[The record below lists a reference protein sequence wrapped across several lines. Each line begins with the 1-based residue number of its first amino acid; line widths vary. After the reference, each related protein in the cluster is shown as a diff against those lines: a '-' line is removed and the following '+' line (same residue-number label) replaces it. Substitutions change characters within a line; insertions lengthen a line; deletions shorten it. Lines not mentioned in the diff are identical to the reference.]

1 MSSRSGSAPSL
12 SLGSLES
19 AISSL
24 KSCQSCINAGMDVAM
39 NVAFDLVET
48 QTKVE
53 DENCMENV
61 MLEYAALDR
70 ELNQYIWAV
79 EGTVNQ
85 LKRDCPETIPDLQS
99 MVQEK
104 LSTVQSNNCDADLK
118 KNDKFMQFKE
128 QLRSLK
134 QQYGLQEDSAVGE
147 TEDQVDEDM
156 IVTQSQTNFICPI
169 TQLEM
174 KKPVKNKVCGHTYE
188 EEAIKKMIQSKHK
201 RKKKAWCPKI
211 GCSHSDVKLS
221 DLVPNLALRREME
234 SSNKRVSDSQSK

>member
-1 MSSRSGSAPSL
+1 MSGHSGSAPPFSF
-12 SLGSLES
+12 GYLES

-24 KSCQSCINAGMDVAM
+24 KNCQSCINAGTDVAA
-39 NVAFDLVET
+39 NVAFSLVET
-48 QTKVE
+48 RTKVE

-104 LSTVQSNNCDADLK
+104 LSTVQRKNCDANLQ
-118 KNDKFMQFKE
+118 KNEKFMQFKE
-128 QLRSLK
+128 QLRNLK

-147 TEDQVDEDM
+147 TEDQDDDM
-156 IVTQSQTNFICPI
+156 IVTQSQTNSICPI

-174 KKPVKNKVCGHTYE
+174 KNPVKNKVCGHYYE
-188 EEAIKKMIQSKHK
+188 EEAIKKMIQSKQK
-201 RKKKAWCPKI
+201 RKKKACCPKI

-221 DLVPNLALRREME
+221 DLVPTPAFKRAME
-234 SSNKRVSDSQSK
+234 SSNKRMSDSQSK